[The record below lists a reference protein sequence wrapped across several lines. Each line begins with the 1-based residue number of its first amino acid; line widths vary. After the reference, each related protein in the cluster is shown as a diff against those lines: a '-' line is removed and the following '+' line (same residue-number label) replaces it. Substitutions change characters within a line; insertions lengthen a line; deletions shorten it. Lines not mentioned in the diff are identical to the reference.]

1 MKIKLF
7 FIILFLFK
15 FSFQESELYQNITNI
30 NKNKTK
36 VLLKKLLEDNEDSE
50 PILSNPLSLVL
61 EFIKFANK
69 YITDHDFLD
78 FDNEHITKCIYEGI
92 IEQLN
97 DQDMLNTCIRG
108 SGKALNDFGNEFE
121 CDSLYQSKAQYFTLH
136 FSLIDS
142 QTLTNKED
150 KIFMEFLGQHYFYIG
165 LCVPKQCKEAIK
177 YFMSNETYLKK
188 LHDLATLSNF
198 KVYYKDEV
206 DEKLGRVKKIYNITI
221 RCYLYFNLLKLVIG
235 IIRIIAMDKGYDG
248 FYDKNYKSKSK
259 IHSITPNLEDKDNEN
274 EKLNKE
280 KEENKKIEEIGKQT
294 NDDIK
299 KQNSSLLA
307 MDYNENINDI
317 SSAYNQSINRSVVS
331 DDIGLY
337 NPFNDNEKKYPLYLK
352 IIKILD
358 FFDNVNILSTLSNRY
373 YNSYQIKRL
382 YIIRFV
388 LMIMTILYQLVYSQM
403 DLPYRNFVKREFY
416 IKASFIIIKFC
427 INSSTFWITLD
438 AVIIGYKIMSFMK
451 KEIKISNNNSL
462 SFLSFFKFL
471 LLVIP
476 KFVVFFFAFVYL
488 HIFSSQLTSELCS
501 GNKVY
506 SSFLYYNDTIQRRTH
521 SIRQTNNDFKNILTN
536 FIPFKLNYIDFI
548 ENVKKQDDI
557 ELLNNST
564 EDINNNT
571 KSFYFDASGYELP
584 SPFLTNT
591 DLFVNVYF
599 NEFYL
604 LVLFLFIC
612 YISYKLRSK
621 IFDYIILIINI
632 CLFFLPL
639 LDLNKHQDKE
649 VSYTLRHVLG
659 QFYTEKYTH
668 YFINFFYFGFLIGV
682 MKFYYDENVFYY
694 KQKKRNISKLNLP
707 FEFCEKIIMKIHKL
721 KFLFKRLI
729 LIFTIIILL
738 LISSSFNIYQLNSS
752 DDNDNDNENQISTP
766 ILFTTD
772 GKKSKLYYLFLFE
785 KNLCGIFFFIFLMI
799 FIVYPK
805 NANIIKLAER
815 NGFIILERISFC
827 FYCSFSYLI
836 YAQFCVFIITL
847 QLSYMNLFLN
857 TLGMFLIIFA
867 FSLVNAALFELPLR
881 KVIKSFM
888 NRNLEKRFS
897 DFYDRNFSS
906 SDLSNSFKGKKED

>member
-1 MKIKLF
+1 MKIKIF
-7 FIILFLFK
+7 FIILILFK
-15 FSFQESELYQNITNI
+15 LSFQESKHYQNITNI

-36 VLLKKLLEDNEDSE
+36 VLLKKLLEDYDDSE
-50 PILSNPLSLVL
+50 PILRNPLTLVL

-69 YITDHDFLD
+69 YISENNFLD
-78 FDNEHITKCIYEGI
+78 LDNENVIKCVYEGI

-97 DQDMLNTCIRG
+97 DQEMLDTCIAG

-121 CDSLYQSKAQYFTLH
+121 CDTSYQSKAQYFTLH
-136 FSLIDS
+136 FSLFNS
-142 QTLTNKED
+142 GTLTNEED

-165 LCVPKQCKEAIK
+165 LCVPKQCKGAVK
-177 YFMSNETYLKK
+177 YFINNETYLQQLHKK
-188 LHDLATLSNF
+188 ATLSNF
-198 KVYYKDEV
+198 KVYYKDDVEESV
-206 DEKLGRVKKIYNITI
+206 NVKGIYMITI
-221 RCYLYFNLLKLVIG
+221 LIYLYLNLIKLIIG
-235 IIRIIAMDKGYDG
+235 IFRVIIMDKGYDG
-248 FYDKNYKSKSK
+248 FYDKNYKKKSK
-259 IHSITPNLEDKDNEN
+259 INSITPNIEDKENEN
-274 EKLNKE
+274 ERLNKE
-280 KEENKKIEEIGKQT
+280 NEENKKIKPIDNQT
-294 NDDIK
+294 NDINK
-299 KQNSSLLA
+299 KQSASLLA

-317 SSAYNQSINRSVVS
+317 SSAYNQSINRSDVS
-331 DDIGLY
+331 NDIGLY

-382 YIIRFV
+382 YLIRFV

-416 IKASFIIIKFC
+416 IKAAFILIKFC

-462 SFLSFFKFL
+462 SFLSLFKFL

-476 KFVVFFFAFVYL
+476 KFIVFFFAFVYL
-488 HIFSSQLTSELCS
+488 HIFSSQLTFSLCKR
-501 GNKVY
+501 NNVY

-521 SIRQTNNDFKNILTN
+521 SIRQTNNDFRNILKN

-548 ENVKKQDDI
+548 ENVKRQDDI

-564 EDINNNT
+564 ENINNYT

-591 DLFVNVYF
+591 DLFVNVYL

-604 LVLFLFIC
+604 LILFLFIC

-639 LDLNKHQDKE
+639 FDLNKHQDKN

-682 MKFYYDENVFYY
+682 MKFYYDENAFYY
-694 KQKKRNISKLNLP
+694 KQKKKNISKLNLP

-738 LISSSFNIYQLNSS
+738 LISSSFNIYQLCNK
-752 DDNDNDNENQISTP
+752 NNNKHENQIFSSD
-766 ILFTTD
+766 IV
-772 GKKSKLYYLFLFE
+772 KSGGQNKSNLYYLFLFE

-815 NGFIILERISFC
+815 NGFIIIERISFC

-867 FSLVNAALFELPLR
+867 FSLVNTALFELPSR
-881 KVIKSFM
+881 EVIKSFM

-897 DFYDRNFSS
+897 EFYDRNFSS
-906 SDLSNSFKGKKED
+906 DDLSNSSKGKKED